1 MVVSPE
7 LLTVVT
13 PAHQVPPAASVPVI
27 DPSITSTVTVPLT
40 LPARLLRGAAPPP
53 VIVPAPAPLARG
65 RRQGGPW
72 HYDWGLGKGQVLGQV
87 TAVILTAAVKV
98 ENKKGWNFQHMALSL
113 EKVGQILFSTL
124 KASLRMVVRSELPAV
139 VTATH

>member
-1 MVVSPE
+1 MVVSSE

-27 DPSITSTVTVPLT
+27 DPSITSTVTVPLA
-40 LPARLLRGAAPPP
+40 LPARLLRSAAPPP

-65 RRQGGPW
+65 GSQGGPG
-72 HYDWGLGKGQVLGQV
+72 HYDWGLGKGQVLWKV
-87 TAVILTAAVKV
+87 TAVILRV
-98 ENKKGWNFQHMALSL
+98 
-113 EKVGQILFSTL
+113 
-124 KASLRMVVRSELPAV
+124 VVRSELLAV